1 MRCVAVI
8 MVRNGVEYAE
18 KCFTH
23 LIENGI
29 EIAVI
34 DQSSDDGTY
43 EICQTFFDDG
53 LFLLKRV
60 KYPGYCAWEDI
71 LKEKYRLIDEIQ
83 ADWVIHNDIDECLEN
98 PLSKL
103 SLKESIES
111 EDEQG
116 YTALNFNE
124 FVFLP
129 YDESI
134 SFFESPYYYFF
145 EPFAPRLMRA
155 WKKDANLSGLKSGGH
170 LLEGDINLSPTNYN
184 LRHYVFTS
192 QQHAFEKYSKRTF
205 PKNETEKG
213 WHRNRINIE
222 QNKLVFPEKKRL
234 NMVSSSKPYLL
245 DTSNPWKKHYW
256 E

>member
-18 KCFTH
+18 KCFTR

-43 EICQTFFDDG
+43 EICESFREDG
-53 LFLLKRV
+53 LFSLKRV
-60 KYPGYCAWEDI
+60 EYPGFCAWEDI
-71 LKEKYRLIDEIQ
+71 LKEKYRVIEEIQ
-83 ADWVIHNDIDECLEN
+83 TDWVIHHDIDEHLEN
-98 PLSKL
+98 PVSEL
-103 SLKESIES
+103 SLKESILL
-111 EDEQG
+111 EDKQG
-116 YTALNFNE
+116 YSAINFNE

-129 YDESI
+129 YDESV
-134 SFFESPYYYFF
+134 SFYESPYYYFF

-155 WKKDANLSGLKSGGH
+155 WKKNANVSGLKSGGH

-205 PKNETEKG
+205 PKIETDRG

-222 QNKLVFPEKKRL
+222 PEKLVFPEKQRL
-234 NMVSSSKPYLL
+234 CTVLPHKSYEL